1 MGAPGIEA
9 ENPGST
15 MFYLDPHC
23 TTAATGLQVFLTTT
37 TYSAPLR
44 PPTNEPGLSHHYK
57 RASAH
62 E

>member
-9 ENPGST
+9 GYPVPT

-37 TYSAPLR
+37 TYSVPLR
-44 PPTNEPGLSHHYK
+44 PPTYEPRTSHPYK
-57 RASAH
+57 CPGGQL
-62 E
+62 